1 MALGSAVLLAHLGL
15 LAGLTGPSA
24 GGRPSAADRLTAQAD
39 GAAQAGRVTVVRSV
53 ERSVVRLQPLAE
65 AAPADRAPA
74 PDGSTTAAAQ
84 RAAAPGASEPARA
97 LPDTSAT
104 SGPGG
109 PDVAIEAAVDARA
122 DAAVDPATEA
132 PRSLPG
138 GVDEEYLP
146 RSALSLAPEA
156 LDEVLLAYPPEAP
169 PGRYRGVLTLFI
181 DAEGRVRRVRSE
193 PAAGAG
199 DSEAL
204 PPIFED
210 AARQAFLAARF
221 RPGERDGRPVKSRIR
236 IAVEFEAQAAPP
248 SVEERGV
255 R

>member
-65 AAPADRAPA
+65 AAPA

-104 SGPGG
+104 ARPGG
-109 PDVAIEAAVDARA
+109 PDVAIEATIEAAVDARA

>member
-65 AAPADRAPA
+65 AAPA

-104 SGPGG
+104 AGPRG